1 MILSVQKLALSCIGI
16 WPVKKKDLFMD
27 LRWIIAVFFEAMPMY
42 IYFTELYLHCNGAKK
57 SFDYVTPGAA
67 AALAVTRLITPRIYR
82 KKLLEIIT
90 SMDDWPMH
98 KDKRVRSIMKKYAI
112 MSTRVT
118 TLTFILVGIIVSV
131 YISVAIS
138 ANTRKK
144 HDNEIDNTNMSHKDR
159 FHESCVFRSE
169 SSRQAFM
176 IIQAIQMFI
185 TGISTFGTTSFFFGL
200 AMHLCAQFD
209 VLSIKLS
216 EFQINDAH
224 RAIAETVQRHC
235 QLIRLANCMEESFN
249 ANILIYLFVTTT
261 LMCINGFM
269 LIVSLR
275 LGNLAMIIH
284 NASVLLL
291 MMIQLSFY
299 TFAGDCLEMRSIALS
314 YSTYNCDWYDL
325 PANVARDFQIILIR
339 TSIPHQ
345 LTAGKFLPMNMI
357 TFKDILKSTVSYL
370 SVLRVMLNE

>member
-1 MILSVQKLALSCIGI
+1 MSIIIYRNTCNIFIVILQ
-16 WPVKKKDLFMD
+16 
-27 LRWIIAVFFEAMPMY
+27 AMPMC
-42 IYFTELYLHCNGAKK
+42 IYFTEIYLHCNGAKK
-57 SFDYVTPGAA
+57 SFDYITPGAA

-90 SMDDWPMH
+90 SMMDDWATH
-98 KDKRVRSIMKKYAI
+98 KDKRIRSIMKKYAT

-144 HDNEIDNTNMSHKDR
+144 HDNEIDNTNVSHKNR
-159 FHESCVFRSE
+159 FHESCVFRTE

-176 IIQAIQMFI
+176 IIQAMQMFI
-185 TGISTFGTTSFFFGL
+185 TGISTFGTTSFFLGL

-224 RAIAETVQRHC
+224 RAIAEAVQRHC

-261 LMCINGFM
+261 LMCIDGNALLNIYVNRILLKLKISKIRL
-269 LIVSLR
+269 LIV
-275 LGNLAMIIH
+275 
-284 NASVLLL
+284 
-291 MMIQLSFY
+291 
-299 TFAGDCLEMRSIALS
+299 
-314 YSTYNCDWYDL
+314 
-325 PANVARDFQIILIR
+325 
-339 TSIPHQ
+339 
-345 LTAGKFLPMNMI
+345 
-357 TFKDILKSTVSYL
+357 
-370 SVLRVMLNE
+370 